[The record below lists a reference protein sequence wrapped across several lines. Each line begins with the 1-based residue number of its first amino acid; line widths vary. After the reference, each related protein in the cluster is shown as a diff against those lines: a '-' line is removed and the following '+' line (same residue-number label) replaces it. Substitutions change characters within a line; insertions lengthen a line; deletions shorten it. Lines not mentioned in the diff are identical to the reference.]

1 MKGGRSRTWLG
12 AGAVLGSLTLLSL
25 LWEGTLPWMLVLD
38 GFWLAGWLFDAFLGF
53 IPIPTQRWLT
63 VGLIIAPLA
72 LLGLARSDALAWLL
86 LANAVWLAALA
97 VDALRT
103 VDPAQLVPAREAP
116 PAFSVGRALPVSYSW
131 SNRSTQ
137 PLSVVV
143 REEFPEPLGGAET
156 PTRVLKIPAG
166 GRARETL
173 DVLPARRGT
182 GQGGRIDLRILGPL
196 GLAWRQ
202 VKTELPWDVTV
213 FPKLIGASIRALPT
227 QATRR
232 REAGFRNVRRLG
244 EGRVF
249 ETLKEWVPGEDTRT
263 IDWKATAKRGNTMAR
278 QYEDERRQQVLLV
291 IDAGRSM
298 MAESDGVPRLEA
310 AIDAALQLAYSA
322 VEHDDNVGLM
332 VFADEVKTFLAPGR
346 GRRALRAVLEGLARI
361 EGQMVEPNYPAA
373 FSQLAARNRKRA
385 LTVVFTDVI
394 DRTASEALVAQV
406 GSLRPRHLPL
416 AVTLRDPALDAMG
429 AGRANTVTEAFE
441 RAAAEELLIARE
453 EALGEMRR
461 KGVLTL
467 DVPPR
472 RAAEAVVEQYTQLKR
487 RGLL

>member
-1 MKGGRSRTWLG
+1 VKGGRSRTWLI
-12 AGAVLGSLTLLSL
+12 AGAVLAGLTLLSPF
-25 LWEGTLPWMLVLD
+25 WKGTLPWVLVLD

-53 IPIPTQRWLT
+53 VPIPSQRWLT
-63 VGLIIAPLA
+63 VGVILAPLA
-72 LLGLARSDALAWLL
+72 LLGFLRSDALAWLL
-86 LANAVWLAALA
+86 LANGVWLVALA

-103 VDPAQLVPAREAP
+103 VDPSGLVVRREAP

-131 SNRSTQ
+131 TNQSTQ
-137 PLSVVV
+137 PLTIIV
-143 REEFPEPLGGAET
+143 REEFPAPLGGAET
-156 PTRVLKIPAG
+156 PTRRLEIPAG
-166 GRARETL
+166 GQARETL
-173 DVLPARRGT
+173 EVMPARRGK
-182 GQGGRIDLRILGPL
+182 GPGGRIDIRILGPF

-202 VKTELPWDVTV
+202 ARLELPWDVTV
-213 FPKLIGASIRALPT
+213 FPRLIGASIRALPT

-263 IDWKATAKRGNTMAR
+263 IDWKATARRGKTMAR

-298 MAESDGVPRLEA
+298 TAESEGVPRLEA
-310 AIDAALQLAYSA
+310 VIDAALQLAYSA

-332 VFADEVKTFLAPGR
+332 VFSDEVTTFIPPGR
-346 GRRALRAVLEGLARI
+346 GRRALRAVLEGLAGI
-361 EGQMVEPNYPAA
+361 EARLVEPNYPAA
-373 FSQLAARNRKRA
+373 FTQLAARNRKRA
-385 LTVVFTDVI
+385 LTVIFTDVI

-416 AVTLRDPALDAMG
+416 AVTLRDPALEAMG
-429 AGRANTVTEAFE
+429 VQRATTVAGAFE

-467 DVPPR
+467 DVAPR